1 MTHILI
7 IEDDPMVQFIHK
19 TYLEKIN
26 SDYLV
31 YSSSTIKES
40 LKILKDSPIDLIL
53 LDIHLKDGNGLRLL
67 SELRGEKQDVDVILI
82 TASKEA
88 VIVKESLHLGV
99 LDYLIKPFTFERFSK
114 SLSLYQKKVNQLN
127 KAEMS
132 QTHIDS
138 FLQPNLDNNIQIEEE
153 MEKGLTRE
161 TLSLVIKIIKTL
173 KEPFTIQELT
183 QASKLSHVSIRK
195 YVAYLE
201 KEDQLSSKNIYL
213 KKGRPYKVYSW
224 KEDKDTK

>member
-99 LDYLIKPFTFERFSK
+99 LDYLIKPFTFERFAK

-153 MEKGLTRE
+153 MEKGLTPE

>member
-183 QASKLSHVSIRK
+183 KASKLSHVSIRK

-224 KEDKDTK
+224 KEDKNPR

>member
-53 LDIHLKDGNGLRLL
+53 LDIHLKDGNGLSLL

-224 KEDKDTK
+224 KEKKETK